1 MSTLTIGQ
9 GKMQI
14 EALLRKVAE
23 VQGVKVA
30 GVRWRQ
36 ETSDPP
42 LYYLEA
48 TSDTGRT
55 DDMKFSPEHLAGCE
69 SDNKMKFQVRMK
81 IEGLVIRLKKPIR
94 RTRGGKTHMAGP
106 LWIAPC
112 LTTEHVSR
120 PSKRKPSKTLKT
132 GRRATFPPWRM
143 GLYGGAPPD
152 AARGGRGTA
161 GGHVREGSDCGRASP
176 SSPQYPTGL
185 TYSRLQAI
193 RIRMDTSSVLFD
205 FSSCHR
211 HRRSPSFHPVF
222 SQGSLLGSPLL
233 SVATTVMRGPPL
245 FRITVSPFLKCGMS
259 LAV

>member
-1 MSTLTIGQ
+1 MTEDRKSVEMSTLTIGQ

-14 EALLRKVAE
+14 KALLRKVAE
-23 VQGVKVA
+23 EQGVKVA

-36 ETSDPP
+36 EMSDPP

-112 LTTEHVSR
+112 LTTKHVSR

-132 GRRATFPPWRM
+132 GRRTTFPPWRM
-143 GLYGGAPPD
+143 DSMMGLPLVGVRCGAHD
-152 AARGGRGTA
+152 QTGTCARARTA
-161 GGHVREGSDCGRASP
+161 GGLSLRAP
-176 SSPQYPTGL
+176 
-185 TYSRLQAI
+185 
-193 RIRMDTSSVLFD
+193 
-205 FSSCHR
+205 
-211 HRRSPSFHPVF
+211 
-222 SQGSLLGSPLL
+222 
-233 SVATTVMRGPPL
+233 
-245 FRITVSPFLKCGMS
+245 
-259 LAV
+259 